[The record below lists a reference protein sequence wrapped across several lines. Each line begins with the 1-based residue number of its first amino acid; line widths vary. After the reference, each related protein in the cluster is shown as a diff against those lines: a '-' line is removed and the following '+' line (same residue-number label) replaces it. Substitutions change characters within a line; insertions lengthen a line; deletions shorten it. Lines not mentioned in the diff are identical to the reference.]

1 MAGDRSAR
9 LWPMQVAKERFSE
22 LLEASLDE
30 GPQIL
35 TREGVEIAVLVAF
48 EEWRQLQSSQRPTI
62 KELLLAESPRAEIP
76 VSSLRQRPPER
87 LGDLLLK
94 VFGPDRGAD
103 LEISSREPHE
113 PIDFER

>member
-9 LWPMQVAKERFSE
+9 RWPVQVAKERFSE

-48 EEWRQLQSSQRPTI
+48 ESGT
-62 KELLLAESPRAEIP
+62 
-76 VSSLRQRPPER
+76 SLKARR
-87 LGDLLLK
+87 D
-94 VFGPDRGAD
+94 
-103 LEISSREPHE
+103 
-113 PIDFER
+113 